1 MKDPVTGKDLI
12 YKDYNGELDDASF
25 RDVSPLKTIMLV
37 WLVVQI
43 EELSS
48 HL

>member
-1 MKDPVTGKDLI
+1 MLPSVM
-12 YKDYNGELDDASF
+12 YPS
-25 RDVSPLKTIMLV
+25 LKTIMLV